1 MNILN
6 LQELMKP
13 QLLHAA
19 SVHFPIVLAILGIP
33 LLYVAAV
40 SSTER
45 NTLLWLAFACYALL
59 TVSGFLA
66 ARAGFEAAEH
76 VPSNVGS
83 DVSATLHRHEEMAEK
98 VWMFG
103 LGVTILVLLG
113 FINVRAFRVVVL
125 IMAMLGSIA
134 LGGWVAT
141 TAHFGGMLVY
151 KYGVGTPNMSA
162 QAKETHA
169 PSVIQESPDVSGDNN
184 DALIPLR
191 EIDPKAAQEVS
202 YKRDIKPLF
211 ERFCVDC
218 HGDDSPKGGIS
229 LTSVESMKLSGKK
242 SGPGIVPGKPDESS
256 IVRYI
261 RGELRPRMPK
271 GGHPLSE
278 NDLHVIRSW
287 IFAGAIDDSASSPS
301 GSSMGTP
308 TGVSD
313 AGK

>member
-1 MNILN
+1 MGTFE

-19 SVHFPIVLAILGIP
+19 SVHFPIVLALLGIP

-40 SSTER
+40 SSTEK
-45 NTLLWLAFACYALL
+45 NTLLWMTFACYALL

-66 ARAGFEAAEH
+66 ARAGFQAAEH
-76 VPSNVGS
+76 VPSNVAP

-103 LGVTILVLLG
+103 LGITILILLG
-113 FINVRAFRVVVL
+113 FIKIKLFRVIVMIL
-125 IMAMLGSIA
+125 AMLGSIA

-151 KYGVGTPNMSA
+151 KYGVGTPSIA
-162 QAKETHA
+162 KQEKETH
-169 PSVIQESPDVSGDNN
+169 PPNIVQESPGTSPTN

-211 ERFCVDC
+211 ERFCVEC
-218 HGDDSPKGGIS
+218 HGNDSPKGGIS
-229 LTSVESMKLSGKK
+229 LTSVASMKLSGRK

-256 IVRYI
+256 IVRYV
-261 RGELRPRMPK
+261 RGELLPRMPK
-271 GGHPLSE
+271 GGPALSE
-278 NDLHVIRSW
+278 NDLHVIRCW
-287 IFAGAIDDSASSPS
+287 IFAGAIDDTVSSPS
-301 GSSMGTP
+301 SSEIGNPVGT
-308 TGVSD
+308 SE
-313 AGK
+313 GKK

>member
-1 MNILN
+1 MGTFE

-19 SVHFPIVLAILGIP
+19 SVHFPIVLALLGIP

-40 SSTER
+40 SSTEK
-45 NTLLWLAFACYALL
+45 NTLLWMAFACYALL

-66 ARAGFEAAEH
+66 ARAGFQAAEH
-76 VPSNVGS
+76 VPSNVAP

-103 LGVTILVLLG
+103 LGITILIFLG
-113 FINVRAFRVVVL
+113 FIKIKLFRVIVMIL
-125 IMAMLGSIA
+125 AMLGSIA

-151 KYGVGTPNMSA
+151 KYGVGTPSIA
-162 QAKETHA
+162 KQEKETH
-169 PSVIQESPDVSGDNN
+169 PPNIIQDSPGTSPTN

-218 HGDDSPKGGIS
+218 HGNDSPKGGIS
-229 LTSVESMKLSGKK
+229 LTSVASMKLSGRK
-242 SGPGIVPGKPDESS
+242 SGPGIVPGNPDESS
-256 IVRYI
+256 IVRYV
-261 RGELRPRMPK
+261 RGEFLPRMPK
-271 GGHPLSE
+271 GGPALSE
-278 NDLHVIRSW
+278 NDLHVIRCW
-287 IFAGAIDDSASSPS
+287 IFAGAIDDTVSSPS
-301 GSSMGTP
+301 SSEIGNPVGT
-308 TGVSD
+308 SE
-313 AGK
+313 GKK